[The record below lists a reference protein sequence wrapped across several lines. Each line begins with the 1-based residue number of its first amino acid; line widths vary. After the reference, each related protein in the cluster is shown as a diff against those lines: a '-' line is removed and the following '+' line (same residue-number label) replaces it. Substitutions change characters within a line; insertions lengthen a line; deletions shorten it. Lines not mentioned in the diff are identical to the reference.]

1 MTLSTPFPVEYLDF
15 ELRIGERNGTEYS
28 ITVIHAAAG
37 GEPAIMT
44 TMPVDDELL
53 RDQLNELDHVRSAKV
68 AAQRSVTDDRNVR
81 PSSSMDSSSMS
92 EAAIARTI
100 GERLF
105 DSLIVGTVRDAYTS
119 SLVRAREQDAG
130 LRLRL
135 TIDAPEVAA
144 LPWEFLYDAQEGD
157 HVSLLREIPLTR
169 YTALTRDHN
178 TLDVTPPLRILGM
191 VATPTNLQPL
201 DVDQEKQRIERA
213 LEHLLER
220 GDVDLQWVAGD
231 TWEALQTALDSNEW
245 HVFHFIGHGT
255 FDPIASEGQLAFCT
269 EQGDF
274 HPLSATALGRIFAGH
289 RSLRLAFLNACE
301 GGRTSDAEL
310 FSSVGAVLTRRGVP
324 AVISMQFNISDRAA
338 LEFSRLFYDSLA
350 RGNSVDV
357 AVTQARTG
365 LSISLPDRVEWAT
378 PMLHM
383 HSPDG
388 NLFTVNTSASIF
400 DQSKTPQGQHSQSGP
415 NGGFNS
421 STSSASATNSSPHPN
436 LGKQDQKGLNI
447 LHRKVQQ
454 FWIEGVLENS
464 LYLKTLH
471 DLGMV
476 VEESAVEN
484 PYGTYVERPDQPSQP
499 LGQEQSVVDVFDEYG
514 GSLLFLGEPGSGK
527 TTAMLNLTQTLLQRS
542 NLETGPNASSAVP
555 VVFNLSSWNPS
566 YSMLEEWLAEQMS
579 LQYNVPKGNSL
590 SLIKAGTILPLLDG
604 LDETAEELRD
614 RCVEAINEYVLAR
627 NLTGLVVCCRLTEYV
642 GLPLRLAL
650 NTAIRLT
657 ELTDEQIDAY
667 LSNAGQQLAGL
678 RDLLRRESTLRI
690 DARSPLWLNLMV
702 RSYHG
707 LSVIDLAQESDGSA
721 RDRRRQL
728 MNAYIDRMYRRVRE
742 GQ

>member
-1 MTLSTPFPVEYLDF
+1 MEYLDF
-15 ELRIGERNGTEYS
+15 ELRIGAGNGTEYAV
-28 ITVIHAAAG
+28 TVIHAAAG
-37 GEPAIMT
+37 GEPTITT
-44 TMPVDDELL
+44 TMPVDDEML
-53 RDQLNELDHVRSAKV
+53 RGQLQQLDHVRSAQ
-68 AAQRSVTDDRNVR
+68 ADAQRSTGHARNVR
-81 PSSSMDSSSMS
+81 LSSPEPSSSIS
-92 EAAIARTI
+92 EAAMAQQI

-105 DSLIVGTVRDAYTS
+105 DALIVGTVRDAYTS
-119 SLVRAREQDAG
+119 SLVRAREGNAG

-157 HVSLLREIPLTR
+157 HISLLREIPLTR
-169 YTALTRDHN
+169 YTALSRERSA
-178 TLDVTPPLRILGM
+178 LDVTPPLRILGM
-191 VATPTNLQPL
+191 VAAPTNLASL
-201 DVDQEKQRIERA
+201 DVTQEQQRIERA
-213 LEHLLER
+213 LEHLLEK
-220 GDVDLQWVAGD
+220 GEVEFHWVEGG
-231 TWEALQTALDSNEW
+231 TWEALQTKLDSNEW

-255 FDPIASEGQLAFCT
+255 FDAAAGEGQLAFCN
-269 EQGDF
+269 EHGEF
-274 HPLSATALGRIFAGH
+274 HAMSAIALGRMVSGH

-301 GGRTSDAEL
+301 GGRTSDGEL

-365 LSISLPDRVEWAT
+365 VSISLPNSVEWAT

-388 NLFTVNTSASIF
+388 NLFTVNASASIF
-400 DQSKTPQGQHSQSGP
+400 DANKMHQNQSDASGP
-415 NGGFNS
+415 DVKFS
-421 STSSASATNSSPHPN
+421 ESAASASPQAT
-436 LGKQDQKGLNI
+436 LGKQDQKGLDI
-447 LHRKVQQ
+447 LRRKVQQ

-476 VEESAVEN
+476 MEPIAVEN
-484 PYGTYVERPDQPSQP
+484 PWGTYVERPDQPSQP
-499 LGQEQSVVDVFDEYG
+499 LGQEQSVVDVFDEHG

-527 TTAMLNLTQTLLQRS
+527 TTAMLNLTRTLLQRS
-542 NLETGPNASSAVP
+542 DQEAGPSARAAVP

-566 YSMLEEWLAEQMS
+566 YPMLDEWLAEQMS
-579 LQYNVPKGNSL
+579 LQYQIPKGNSL

-604 LDETAEELRD
+604 LDETAEELRN
-614 RCVEAINEYVLAR
+614 RCVEAINEYVLER
-627 NLTGLVVCCRLTEYV
+627 NLTGLIVCCRLKEYV

-657 ELTDEQIDAY
+657 ELNDEQIDAY
-667 LSNAGQQLAGL
+667 LATAGDQLAGL
-678 RDLLRRESTLRI
+678 RELLQRESTLRI

-702 RSYHG
+702 RAYHG
-707 LSVIDLAQESDGSA
+707 WSVIDLAQESDGSA
-721 RDRRRQL
+721 RDRRREL
-728 MNAYIDRMYRRVRE
+728 MNAYMDRMYRRVRE